1 MGQTLRSQHP
11 DRCITPFRDRHS
23 PGSHLD
29 AVGTYR
35 GDVFDLN
42 DRIALVTGAG
52 QNIGAGIARALAAR
66 GATVHVNDVV
76 AERAQQ
82 VAVAIRQDGGR
93 AEATPFDVTDLDAV
107 ATAVAGIGPVDVL
120 VANAGN
126 GGVGGLPLAPFRD
139 LSPEDWRRIVDVNLF
154 GVMNCC
160 HAVLDGMVE
169 RAWGR
174 IIGIVSL
181 AGTMGTRVGVTPYS
195 AGKGGAAAFLR
206 SLALENARSGVT
218 ANAVALGLMDTG
230 NPTSLTGIAK
240 GIPVGRLG
248 TPEDVGAICVYL
260 ASEEATWVTAQTIH
274 LDGGTS
280 PT

>member
-1 MGQTLRSQHP
+1 M
-11 DRCITPFRDRHS
+11 
-23 PGSHLD
+23 
-29 AVGTYR
+29 GTYR
-35 GDVFDLN
+35 GDVFDLT

-160 HAVLDGMVE
+160 HAVLDG
-169 RAWGR
+169 
-174 IIGIVSL
+174 
-181 AGTMGTRVGVTPYS
+181 
-195 AGKGGAAAFLR
+195 
-206 SLALENARSGVT
+206 
-218 ANAVALGLMDTG
+218 
-230 NPTSLTGIAK
+230 
-240 GIPVGRLG
+240 
-248 TPEDVGAICVYL
+248 ICLLY
-260 ASEEATWVTAQTIH
+260 
-274 LDGGTS
+274 TS
-280 PT
+280 PSPRDS